1 MKKQLRSKETTDT
14 GADMKV
20 NEEQIHREMGQKF
33 KCDYEEK
40 MRREQEKKEEEERRK
55 QEQEA
60 KARREAGAAW
70 L

>member
-40 MRREQEKKEEEERRK
+40 MRREQEKEEEERRK